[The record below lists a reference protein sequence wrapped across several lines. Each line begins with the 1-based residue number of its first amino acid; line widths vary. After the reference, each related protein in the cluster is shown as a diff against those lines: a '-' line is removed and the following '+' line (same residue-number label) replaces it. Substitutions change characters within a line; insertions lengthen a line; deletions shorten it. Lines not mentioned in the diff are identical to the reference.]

1 MDFMRVFITAPTSII
16 VLFLLSKLTGN
27 KQMSQLN
34 LFDYINGI
42 TIGSIAAE
50 MATGEISELPE
61 FLLALVIYAGV
72 VILLSVLSQK
82 SLVLRRFFTGKSIV
96 LYDNG
101 KLFKKNLWTAKID
114 VNELLA
120 MCRNQGYF
128 DFDSINTI
136 ILEQSGQMSILP
148 KEDKRPL
155 NPSDVNVAVE
165 QSKIQTVVILQG
177 EILEKNLKYT
187 GNNEEWLKKQL
198 DANHKKQNEVF
209 LALCDESNSLKII
222 ETSDQNPRNDIFE

>member
-1 MDFMRVFITAPTSII
+1 MDFMRVLITAPASI
-16 VLFLLSKLTGN
+16 VALFLLSKLIGN

-50 MATGEISELPE
+50 MAIGEIKELPE

-72 VILLSVLSQK
+72 VILLSILSQK
-82 SLVLRRFFTGKSIV
+82 SITLRRFFTGKSIV
-96 LYDNG
+96 LYDSG

-114 VNELLA
+114 ANELMA
-120 MCRNQGYF
+120 MCRNKGYF
-128 DFDSINTI
+128 DFDSIQTI
-136 ILEQSGQMSILP
+136 VLEQSGQMSVLP

-155 NPSDVNVAVE
+155 NPSDVNVAVN

-177 EILEKNLKYT
+177 EILKKNLQYT

-198 DANHKKQNEVF
+198 GENHKKQKEVF
-209 LALCDESNSLKII
+209 LALCDDNNNLKII
-222 ETSDQNPRNDIFE
+222 ETSEQNPRNDIFE

>member
-1 MDFMRVFITAPTSII
+1 MDFMRVFITAPASI
-16 VLFLLSKLTGN
+16 VALFLLSKLIGN

-50 MATGEISELPE
+50 MAIGEIKELPE

-72 VILLSVLSQK
+72 VILLSILSQK
-82 SLVLRRFFTGKSIV
+82 SITLRRFFTGKSIV

-114 VNELLA
+114 ANELMA
-120 MCRNQGYF
+120 MCRNKGYF
-128 DFDSINTI
+128 DFDSIQTI
-136 ILEQSGQMSILP
+136 VLEQSGQMSVLP

-155 NPSDVNVAVE
+155 NPSDVNVAVN

-177 EILEKNLKYT
+177 EILQKNLQYT

-198 DANHKKQNEVF
+198 GENRKKQNEVF
-209 LALCDESNSLKII
+209 LALCDDNNNLKII
-222 ETSDQNPRNDIFE
+222 ETSEQNPKNDIFE